1 MTINEMK
8 QQHPRI
14 HRISAD
20 RFYALATG
28 KEDAFLELVEA
39 LPVAIRDFLETN
51 KMDLVK
57 ETGNDNSAYQEI
69 CQAAQKDG
77 HDVISHHYHACHTAR
92 VLSRGLRP
100 AARLRP

>member
-1 MTINEMK
+1 MTINETK
-8 QQHPRI
+8 HQHPRI

-28 KEDAFLELVEA
+28 KEDAFWELVEA

-77 HDVISHHYHACHTAR
+77 HDVISQIYQIAFPEYM
-92 VLSRGLRP
+92 GFKK
-100 AARLRP
+100 

>member
-28 KEDAFLELVEA
+28 KEDAFWKLVEA

-57 ETGNDNSAYQEI
+57 ETDNDNSAYQEI

-77 HDVISHHYHACHTAR
+77 HDVISHHYHACHPVR
-92 VLSRGLRP
+92 VPSRGLRP
-100 AARLRP
+100 SARLRP

>member
-1 MTINEMK
+1 MTINETK

-14 HRISAD
+14 HRISAE

-28 KEDAFLELVEA
+28 KEDAFGELVEA

-51 KMDLVK
+51 NMDLVK